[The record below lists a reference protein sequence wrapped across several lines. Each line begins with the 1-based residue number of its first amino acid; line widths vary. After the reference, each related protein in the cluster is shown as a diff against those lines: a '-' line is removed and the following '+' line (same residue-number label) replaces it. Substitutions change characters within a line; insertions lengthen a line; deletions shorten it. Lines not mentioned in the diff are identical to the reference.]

1 MKFIEKFII
10 EGGRA
15 GSQVRSGPISMI
27 EVTRL
32 NGKAFTLNALYIET
46 VEAFPDTQITLT
58 TGRKFIV
65 LETEEQVR
73 QKVKTFYQQVQ
84 VLSNPHLRGEEDEE

>member
-1 MKFIEKFII
+1 
-10 EGGRA
+10 
-15 GSQVRSGPISMI
+15 MI
-27 EVTRL
+27 EVRKL

-46 VEAFPDTQITLT
+46 VEAFPDTTITLT

-73 QKVKTFYQQVQ
+73 QKVHTFYQHIQL
-84 VLSNPHLRGEEDEE
+84 LSNPHLRGEEDEEQ